1 MKKRG
6 KPSRK
11 KARELLV
18 QAIYQWLL
26 TQYAPEAIVAQFR
39 ESPEWAAV
47 DTRYFE
53 EGLTQIVQDKDRL
66 YAYLH
71 AVLDRPIAQ
80 LSTVEHAILL
90 LGTWEIVDK
99 ADIPNPVSIHEAVEL
114 AKRYGSAEGYRYV
127 NGVLD
132 KIAKQH
138 A

>member
-1 MKKRG
+1 LCKTKI
-6 KPSRK
+6 
-11 KARELLV
+11 A
-18 QAIYQWLL
+18 
-26 TQYAPEAIVAQFR
+26 F
-39 ESPEWAAV
+39 
-47 DTRYFE
+47 
-53 EGLTQIVQDKDRL
+53 